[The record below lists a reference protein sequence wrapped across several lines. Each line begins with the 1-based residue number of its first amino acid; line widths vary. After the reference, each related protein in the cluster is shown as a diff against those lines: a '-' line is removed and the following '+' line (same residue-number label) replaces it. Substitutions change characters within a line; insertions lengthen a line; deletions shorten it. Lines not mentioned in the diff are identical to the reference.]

1 MDFFVGF
8 ECDDGQA
15 GRASDSESFQR
26 GAGGRRERRH
36 LRIHRFRPQPPIE
49 RRDVAQV
56 SAPSTVD
63 CVSWSFTPTMAS
75 ARRPWRGGR
84 PLIPIAAKIEAR
96 PPILPPALHQQPES
110 RALYFS
116 VQHPP
121 HKIPVAWPKM
131 QQAFVVVH
139 SNGIL

>member
-1 MDFFVGF
+1 MDIFVGF
-8 ECDDGQA
+8 EFDDGQA
-15 GRASDSESFQR
+15 GLATDSENVNHR
-26 GAGGRRERRH
+26 AGGRRERRH

-84 PLIPIAAKIEAR
+84 ALIAIAAKNEAR
-96 PPILPPALHQQPES
+96 APRLP
-110 RALYFS
+110 
-116 VQHPP
+116 HPP
-121 HKIPVAWPKM
+121 HLQPER
-131 QQAFVVVH
+131 
-139 SNGIL
+139 

>member
-75 ARRPWRGGR
+75 APRPWRGGR
-84 PLIPIAAKIEAR
+84 TLIAIAAKIEAPR
-96 PPILPPALHQQPES
+96 PILPHALHLQPERVALFFS
-110 RALYFS
+110 R
-116 VQHPP
+116 QHPP
-121 HKIPVAWPKM
+121 PTIPPAVPTIP
-131 QQAFVVVH
+131 QATDVLP
-139 SNGIL
+139 SNRIF

>member
-15 GRASDSESFQR
+15 GRASDSENVNHR
-26 GAGGRRERRH
+26 AGGRRERRH

-84 PLIPIAAKIEAR
+84 SPIPIAAKIQAR
-96 PPILPPALHQQPES
+96 PPLLPPTVFPPPEAA
-110 RALYFS
+110 ALY
-116 VQHPP
+116 
-121 HKIPVAWPKM
+121 I
-131 QQAFVVVH
+131 
-139 SNGIL
+139 